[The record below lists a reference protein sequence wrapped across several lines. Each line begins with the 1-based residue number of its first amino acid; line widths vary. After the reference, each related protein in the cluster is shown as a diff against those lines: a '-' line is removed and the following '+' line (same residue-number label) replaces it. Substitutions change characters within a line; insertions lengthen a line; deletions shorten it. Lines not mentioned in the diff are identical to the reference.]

1 LKPCLLFSY
10 FYPKEFGDGRGF
22 DVTLSPTIL
31 SHTLQQKY
39 TGMVETGEFWIYAK
53 MKRILGIS
61 QDYSV
66 YIPLRKG
73 TIGDFLGFGRILSN
87 LLKYT

>member
-1 LKPCLLFSY
+1 
-10 FYPKEFGDGRGF
+10 
-22 DVTLSPTIL
+22 
-31 SHTLQQKY
+31 
-39 TGMVETGEFWIYAK
+39 MVETGEFWIYAK

-73 TIGDFLGFGRILSN
+73 TTGDFLGFGRILSN